1 MKLVIV
7 GAFFAG
13 AVVFGQTTHP
23 SVVDQQVAGV
33 ANLPSHKIAPN
44 DLLALS
50 VYDAPEMT
58 RTLRVGPD
66 GRIDLPLLKEHIKA
80 EGLVPTELETVIA
93 ASLKSEGI
101 LVRPLVTVTIMEY
114 NNRNVS
120 VMGAVHKPLTFEVI
134 GATRLMDALARAEG
148 ITDEAGPEILLART
162 GEAGVTRFNVKQLM
176 SGSDP
181 SMNVPLEGGEE
192 IRVPEARKIYVVGN
206 VKKPGAV
213 PIRDG
218 TESSVLKLL
227 AVTEGV
233 TSYAQ
238 PIAWIYRSDPNGG
251 PRTETPIELKKILAR
266 KSPDVDLKA
275 DDILY
280 IPDAAN
286 KRAALET
293 AKILLTTGSGVI
305 SAVVYAG
312 IH

>member
-1 MKLVIV
+1 MKLLIMN
-7 GAFFAG
+7 ALFAG
-13 AVVFGQTTHP
+13 VAAFGQTHP
-23 SVVDQQVAGV
+23 AVVDQQLAAV
-33 ANLPSHKIAPN
+33 ANLPSHKISPN

-50 VYDAPEMT
+50 VYDAPELT

-66 GRIDLPLLKEHIKA
+66 GRIDLPLLKEHILA
-80 EGLVPTELETVIA
+80 EGMVPLELEGAIA
-93 ASLKSEGI
+93 GSLKSEGI
-101 LVRPLVTVTIMEY
+101 LVRPLVTVTVMAY
-114 NNRNVS
+114 NNRNVT
-120 VMGAVHKPLTFEVI
+120 VMGSVHKPLTFEVI

-148 ITDEAGPEILLART
+148 ITNDAGPELLLARE
-162 GEAGVTRFNVKQLM
+162 GHADVTRFNVKQLM

-181 SMNVPLEGGEE
+181 SLNVPLEGGEE
-192 IRVPEARKIYVVGN
+192 IRVPEARRIYVVGN

-233 TSYAQ
+233 TAYYQ
-238 PIAWIYRSDPNGG
+238 PTAWIYRSDPDGG
-251 PRTETPIELKKILAR
+251 PRKEIPIELKKILAR
-266 KSPDVDLKA
+266 KSPDVYLAA

-280 IPDAAN
+280 IPDNVN